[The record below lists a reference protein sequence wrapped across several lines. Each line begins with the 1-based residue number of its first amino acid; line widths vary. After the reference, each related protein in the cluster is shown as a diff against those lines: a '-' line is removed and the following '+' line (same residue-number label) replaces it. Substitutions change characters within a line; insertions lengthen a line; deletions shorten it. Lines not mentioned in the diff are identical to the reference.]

1 MGRLLMETWVV
12 KMATEVKRKMEP
24 GIIFLI
30 TISWAMS
37 FSEERHKVHRFERER
52 NQKQMGGAE
61 DDENTIKE
69 NDHRIHF

>member
-12 KMATEVKRKMEP
+12 KMTTEVKRKMES

-30 TISWAMS
+30 TISCAMS
-37 FSEERHKVHRFERER
+37 FSGARHKAHRFGREK

-61 DDENTIKE
+61 EEENTI
-69 NDHRIHF
+69 RIF

>member
-12 KMATEVKRKMEP
+12 KMTTEVKRKMEC

-30 TISWAMS
+30 TVSWAMS
-37 FSEERHKVHRFERER
+37 FSEKRHKARRLERER

-61 DDENTIKE
+61 EEENTI
-69 NDHRIHF
+69 RIY

>member
-12 KMATEVKRKMEP
+12 KMTTEVKRKTES

-37 FSEERHKVHRFERER
+37 FSEERHKAHRFGRER
-52 NQKQMGGAE
+52 NQKQMGGVE
-61 DDENTIKE
+61 EEENTI
-69 NDHRIHF
+69 RIF